1 MRNKCYHAI
10 CLSSDIKN
18 KQSQLNYFP
27 WLNPA
32 LTYCNKPVRLLPVAK
47 LRLQVHLTG
56 WSQSVEVEVGN

>member
-56 WSQSVEVEVGN
+56 WS